1 MLTYSKKPVA
11 CFSVAFIYA
20 ALSVNWLWTL
30 FNFIELVCLLRW
42 ALRLSSSSE
51 RKFFVCMA
59 LHFRD
64 KWCAVCHTECYCSNC
79 SCHDQLSR
87 SSEIG
92 RWNCCLQKEK
102 SPKIFSVYW
111 KITSR
116 IVMCARKLREVFFF
130 SVYFWWGTMNFAC
143 MITFLLVQAFNVA
156 IEKKDWKADKQ
167 QLKKVGKSSSVLN
180 LRLDKLSKTDHLLV
194 TFIFLLVHIKW

>member
-30 FNFIELVCLLRW
+30 FNFIELVCVLRW

-92 RWNCCLQKEK
+92 RWNCCYQKEK

-130 SVYFWWGTMNFAC
+130 FC
-143 MITFLLVQAFNVA
+143 LLLVRYHELCLHDHFLTCASLQCSNWEEGLKGWQAA
-156 IEKKDWKADKQ
+156 A
-167 QLKKVGKSSSVLN
+167 
-180 LRLDKLSKTDHLLV
+180 
-194 TFIFLLVHIKW
+194 